1 MEMII
6 GGAYQG
12 KTEYAKKEYP
22 DLIWGEGSS
31 LSREE
36 LFAAEGVL
44 NFHEFIR
51 REIKAGREVSD
62 LAEALIRENPEVVLV
77 SQEVGY
83 GVVPIDAFDR
93 KYREAVGRVCTR
105 LAAYSHKVTR
115 VACGIGMVIKND

>member
-22 DLIWGEGSS
+22 DLIWKEGSS

-51 REIKAGREVSD
+51 REIEV
-62 LAEALIRENPEVVLV
+62 LIRENPKVVLV

-105 LAAYSHKVTR
+105 LAAYSNKVTR

>member
-22 DLIWGEGSS
+22 DLIWEEGSS

-51 REIKAGREVSD
+51 REIKGGSGFSGGRIWS
-62 LAEALIRENPEVVLV
+62 
-77 SQEVGY
+77 
-83 GVVPIDAFDR
+83 
-93 KYREAVGRVCTR
+93 C
-105 LAAYSHKVTR
+105 SHR
-115 VACGIGMVIKND
+115 CL

>member
-22 DLIWGEGSS
+22 DLIWEEGSS

-62 LAEALIRENPEVVLV
+62 LAEALIRKNPKVVLV

-93 KYREAVGRVCTR
+93 KY
-105 LAAYSHKVTR
+105 
-115 VACGIGMVIKND
+115 

>member
-1 MEMII
+1 MIT
-6 GGAYQG
+6 GVAYHG
-12 KTEYAKKEYP
+12 KLEYAKTEYQ
-22 DLIWGEGSS
+22 DLTCEESS
-31 LSREE
+31 RLSREE

-62 LAEALIRENPEVVLV
+62 LAEALIRKNPKVVLV

>member
-44 NFHEFIR
+44 NFHEFC
-51 REIKAGREVSD
+51 KS
-62 LAEALIRENPEVVLV
+62 LI
-77 SQEVGY
+77 
-83 GVVPIDAFDR
+83 
-93 KYREAVGRVCTR
+93 
-105 LAAYSHKVTR
+105 
-115 VACGIGMVIKND
+115 

>member
-22 DLIWGEGSS
+22 DLIWKEGSS

-62 LAEALIRENPEVVLV
+62 LAEVLIRENPKVVLV

-93 KYREAVGRVCTR
+93 
-105 LAAYSHKVTR
+105 
-115 VACGIGMVIKND
+115 

>member
-1 MEMII
+1 MII

-22 DLIWGEGSS
+22 DLIWEEGSS

-62 LAEALIRENPEVVLV
+62 LAEALIRKNPKVVLV

-115 VACGIGMVIKND
+115 SM

>member
-1 MEMII
+1 MII

-62 LAEALIRENPEVVLV
+62 LAEALIRENPE
-77 SQEVGY
+77 
-83 GVVPIDAFDR
+83 
-93 KYREAVGRVCTR
+93 
-105 LAAYSHKVTR
+105 AAYSHKVTR